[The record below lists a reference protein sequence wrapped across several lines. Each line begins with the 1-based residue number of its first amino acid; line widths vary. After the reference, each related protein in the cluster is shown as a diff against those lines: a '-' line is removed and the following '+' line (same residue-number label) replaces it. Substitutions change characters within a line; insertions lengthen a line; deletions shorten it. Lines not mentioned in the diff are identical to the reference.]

1 METRRRK
8 PAKKARKPGQMKPF
22 TPEQITTLEALLRQD
37 GSGTALR
44 DLTLLRVG
52 IDSMLRSSDMV
63 ALTVR
68 DVVHNGEVA
77 SAFTSRQ
84 KKTGKHVQC
93 ELSEKSRSAL
103 SEWLAAANLSP
114 DDRVF
119 AITTRQHQRIVKTW
133 CALLKLDGA
142 LYSTHSIRRTKP
154 AHLYAKTKNLAACKE
169 LLGHANVSATGVYLG
184 VTGDD
189 ARALAQQFRYETS
202 RRREVL

>member
-8 PAKKARKPGQMKPF
+8 PAKKTRKPGQMRPF

-37 GSGTALR
+37 GSGTAIR
-44 DLTLLRVG
+44 DLALLRTG

-63 ALTVR
+63 GLTVR
-68 DVVHNGEVA
+68 DVVHNGDVA
-77 SAFTSRQ
+77 SAFTIRQ

-93 ELSEKSRSAL
+93 ELSEKSRSAIA
-103 SEWLAAANLSP
+103 EWLAAAALGP
-114 DDRVF
+114 DERVF
-119 AITTRQHQRIVKTW
+119 AISTRQHQRIVKTW

-169 LLGHANVSATGVYLG
+169 LLGHANVLATGVYLG

-189 ARALAQQFRYETS
+189 ARALARQFPI
-202 RRREVL
+202 

>member
-8 PAKKARKPGQMKPF
+8 PAKKPRKPGQMRPF
-22 TPEQITTLEALLRQD
+22 TIEQITTLETLLRQD

-44 DLTLLRVG
+44 DLALLRVG

-77 SAFTSRQ
+77 TTFTIRQ

-93 ELSEKSRSAL
+93 ELSDRTRATL
-103 SEWLAAANLSP
+103 TEWFTVIPYVKP

-189 ARALAQQFRYETS
+189 ARALARQFPI
-202 RRREVL
+202 

>member
-1 METRRRK
+1 
-8 PAKKARKPGQMKPF
+8 
-22 TPEQITTLEALLRQD
+22 
-37 GSGTALR
+37 
-44 DLTLLRVG
+44 
-52 IDSMLRSSDMV
+52 MLRSSDMV
-63 ALTVR
+63 GLTVR

-77 SAFTSRQ
+77 STFTTRQ

-93 ELSEKSRSAL
+93 ELSDRSRAAL
-103 SEWLAAANLSP
+103 SEWLAVSGVGH

-133 CALLKLDGA
+133 CTLLKLDGA

-189 ARALAQQFRYETS
+189 ARALARQFPI
-202 RRREVL
+202 

>member
-1 METRRRK
+1 SMLPCASSMSRYGRKTMETRRKK
-8 PAKKARKPGQMKPF
+8 PMKKARKPGQMRPF
-22 TPEQITTLEALLRQD
+22 TVEQIATLEALLRQD

-44 DLTLLRVG
+44 DLALLRLG

-77 SAFTSRQ
+77 STFTIRQ

-93 ELSEKSRSAL
+93 ELSAKSRSVL
-103 SEWLAAANLSP
+103 SEWLPAAALSP

-119 AITTRQHQRIVKTW
+119 ASTTRQHQRIVKGW

-189 ARALAQQFRYETS
+189 AR
-202 RRREVL
+202 